1 MAIYR
6 YHGSRVWT
14 MDFMFMG
21 QRIRESTHQISKT
34 RAQEAH
40 DRRKQEVRDGVSG
53 YKKPV
58 RPLLLAV
65 AVPQWLALKK
75 AAWSP
80 KTYIIEKTNIA
91 HLSPELGRLLLT
103 NIEAKHIV
111 RYQQNRLAEKASP
124 KTINL
129 EIGTLRAILRHYRL
143 WANIQQLVTMLPVA
157 DDIGRALTVEE
168 ERYLLDACAKSR
180 SRSLLPFAVL
190 AIETGAR
197 YGVLRTLQ
205 WKRVDFSNQCL
216 QFGKDKTVSGTG
228 RFVPLSPRA
237 MASLQFWAQQFPN
250 RLPEHYVF
258 PSERYGAS
266 GDEFKAC
273 VYASDP
279 DKPMAR
285 FKASWEKAKRDARLE
300 CRFHDL
306 RHTAVSRM
314 IDAGVP
320 LPKVAK
326 IVGWAPATMV
336 RMAARY
342 GHFNLESLRDAVATI
357 NRGEFRQESPV
368 IPPVSRGE
376 TERKAN

>member
-21 QRIRESTHQISKT
+21 QRIRESTHQTSKT
-34 RAQEAH
+34 RAQEVH
-40 DRRKQEVRDGVSG
+40 DARKQKLRDGVSG
-53 YKKPV
+53 YKKRS
-58 RPLLLAV
+58 RPLLMSV
-65 AVPQWLALKK
+65 AASQWLELRKPG
-75 AAWSP
+75 WSP
-80 KTYIIEKTNIA
+80 KMYVIERTNVA
-91 HLSPELGRLLLT
+91 HLSPELGKHLLT
-103 NIEAKHIV
+103 DIEAKHIA
-111 RYQQNRLAEKASP
+111 RYQQKRLGEDASP

-129 EIGTLRAILRHYRL
+129 EVGTLRAILRHHGL
-143 WANIQQLVTMLPVA
+143 WADIQATVRMLPVN
-157 DDIGRALTVEE
+157 DEIGRALPIEE
-168 ERYLLDACAKSR
+168 ERRLLEACSKSR
-180 SRSLLPFAVL
+180 SRSLSPFVIL

-205 WKRVDFSNQCL
+205 WKRVDLSNQCL
-216 QFGKDKTVSGTG
+216 QFGKDKTTSGTG

-237 MASLQFWAQQFPN
+237 VASLRFWAEQFAN
-250 RLPEHYVF
+250 RQPDDYVF

-266 GDEFKAC
+266 GDDFKAC
-273 VYASDP
+273 VYSTDP
-279 DKPMAR
+279 QKPMAR
-285 FKASWEKAKRDARLE
+285 FKASWEKAKRDAGIE

-320 LPKVAK
+320 LPKIAK

-342 GHFNLESLRDAVATI
+342 GHFNLDSLRDAVASI
-357 NRGEFRQESPV
+357 SPEIRADSPV
-368 IPPVSRGE
+368 NPPGMNTNLGGRL
-376 TERKAN
+376 N

>member
-1 MAIYR
+1 MAVYR

-21 QRIRESTHQISKT
+21 QRIRESTHQTSKT
-34 RAQEAH
+34 RALEAH

-53 YKKPV
+53 YKKPI
-58 RPLLLAV
+58 RPLLFSA
-65 AVPQWLALKK
+65 AASQWLELKK
-75 AAWSP
+75 TAWSP
-80 KTYIIEKTNIA
+80 KMYVIEKTNMA

-111 RYQQNRLAEKASP
+111 RYQENRLAEGASP
-124 KTINL
+124 KTTNL
-129 EIGTLRAILRHYRL
+129 EVGTLRAIMRHYGL
-143 WANIQQLVTMLPVA
+143 WANIQGAVKMLPVT
-157 DDIGRALTVEE
+157 DDIGRALSPEE
-168 ERYLLDACAKSR
+168 ERSLLDTCAKSR
-180 SRSLLPFAVL
+180 SRSLSPFVIL

-237 MASLQFWAQQFPN
+237 LASLQFWAQQFPN
-250 RLPEHYVF
+250 KLPEHYVF

-273 VYASDP
+273 VYASAP
-279 DKPMAR
+279 EKPMGR
-285 FKASWEKAKRDARLE
+285 FKASWEKAKTDAKLE

-342 GHFNLESLRDAVATI
+342 GHFNLESLRDA
-357 NRGEFRQESPV
+357 
-368 IPPVSRGE
+368 
-376 TERKAN
+376 